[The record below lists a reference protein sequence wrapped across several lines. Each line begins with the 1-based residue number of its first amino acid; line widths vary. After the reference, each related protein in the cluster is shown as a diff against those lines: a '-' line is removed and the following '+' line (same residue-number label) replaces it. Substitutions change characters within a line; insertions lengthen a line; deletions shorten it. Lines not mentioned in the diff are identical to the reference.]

1 MFVNCIICDTFVH
14 KVRGRKK
21 VITSEEDAR
30 LYSDSSKKTVS
41 VGDVLCGKCRL
52 IIYNSK
58 SNVASTSAAS
68 TLVECEG
75 EQESGEHLAVGETS
89 SNASFQQECE
99 MNLPCSSESDHDD
112 DDDDGDDVFSHVAQ
126 NDEFIYVH
134 IPRVVSTHNVMQPVR
149 AYGGIVQRGRA
160 RAQKTVQ
167 TERTVQATLPRE
179 SSIRVAR
186 DSARPYDIEE
196 ARLHRAVTRTRPL
209 VASDWNGH
217 LEMTD
222 ECKLGL
228 ALFQV
233 DTSDSVNKE
242 IHIALKDGIRS
253 KRVEIHRVT
262 DYSAVQTYLFRRSH
276 CHDSRS
282 NVKTHGRSGRR
293 AILVEYTLICL

>member
-112 DDDDGDDVFSHVAQ
+112 DDDGDDHHLVPW
-126 NDEFIYVH
+126 FICVD
-134 IPRVVSTHNVMQPVR
+134 
-149 AYGGIVQRGRA
+149 
-160 RAQKTVQ
+160 TVDQ
-167 TERTVQATLPRE
+167 
-179 SSIRVAR
+179 SIRQLQKAKLAFA
-186 DSARPYDIEE
+186 DSVLTGVKDTITNLNIEDLMMLFLSYRVRKDQIGETRPYSVYSFGGYVNVPE
-196 ARLHRAVTRTRPL
+196 A
-209 VASDWNGH
+209 
-217 LEMTD
+217 
-222 ECKLGL
+222 
-228 ALFQV
+228 
-233 DTSDSVNKE
+233 
-242 IHIALKDGIRS
+242 
-253 KRVEIHRVT
+253 
-262 DYSAVQTYLFRRSH
+262 
-276 CHDSRS
+276 
-282 NVKTHGRSGRR
+282 
-293 AILVEYTLICL
+293 